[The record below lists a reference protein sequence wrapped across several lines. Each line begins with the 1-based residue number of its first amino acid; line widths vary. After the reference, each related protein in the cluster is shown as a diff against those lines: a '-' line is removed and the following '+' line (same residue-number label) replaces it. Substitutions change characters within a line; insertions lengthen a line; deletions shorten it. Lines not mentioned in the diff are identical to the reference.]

1 MKVKVRILM
10 LLFLFTGG
18 LINTSVCQK
27 PSKDKIV
34 NIQTIY
40 GSIEVALFNETPLH
54 RDNFINLAKSGALNG
69 SIFHRVINGFMIQG
83 GGTPGSNGSGSIG
96 KTIPAEIVPLRYH
109 KKGALAAARMGDR
122 ENPKRESSGSQFYIV
137 HGRKYSS
144 SDLDNLCKRT
154 KVAYTEEQKSIYKTD
169 GGAPHLDGAYT
180 VFGQV
185 VSGMEIVDK
194 IASTPVNGEKPLESI
209 SFELKIIN

>member
-1 MKVKVRILM
+1 MKINVGMLV
-10 LLFLFTGG
+10 LLFLFTGSF
-18 LINTSVCQK
+18 INNSLGQK
-27 PSKDKIV
+27 PSQDRIV
-34 NIQTIY
+34 NIQTVY
-40 GSIEVALFNETPLH
+40 GPIKVKLFNETPLH
-54 RDNFINLAKSGALNG
+54 RDNFIRLAKSGALNG

-96 KTIPAEIVPLRYH
+96 KTIPAEIVPLLYH

-122 ENPKRESSGSQFYIV
+122 ENPKRNSSGSQFYIV

-154 KVAYTEEQKSIYKTD
+154 KVVYTEEQKNTYKID

-194 IASTPVNGEKPLESI
+194 IASTPVNGERPLETI